1 MTGRILLICFQVN
14 QVLKAKLFH
23 SGKLQAAR
31 NLILR
36 GCETCPNSEDLWLE
50 AARLVP
56 VDTAKNV
63 IAQAVNHLV
72 NSVKLWIK
80 ASELEQDMKAKKRVF
95 R

>member
-1 MTGRILLICFQVN
+1 MI
-14 QVLKAKLFH
+14 KLEYDCYL
-23 SGKLQAAR
+23 GKLQAAR

-80 ASELEQDMKAKKRVF
+80 ASELEQDVKAKKRVF
-95 R
+95 RYIK